1 MTTTSGATRRI
12 THLKDD
18 ESWKRLRSARMGRL
32 AFAAPDRIAIVPLN
46 AEVRGRSLLFRTTE
60 DAELLTEQ
68 RLPVSFEIDGWDAR
82 SAWSVIARGTLHRV
96 TDPASLEQEAQ
107 MGQAPWAPTENSP
120 RTTFVEIA
128 VDHLEGR
135 EFQRRRWQGPRWT
148 W

>member
-1 MTTTSGATRRI
+1 MTTTSAAARRI
-12 THLKDD
+12 THLEDH
-18 ESWKRLRSARMGRL
+18 ESWARLRSARTGRL

-46 AEVRGRSLLFRTTE
+46 VEVRGRSLLFRTAD

-68 RLPVSFEIDGWDAR
+68 RVPVSFEIDGWDAR
-82 SAWSVIARGTLHRV
+82 SAWSVVARGTLHR
-96 TDPASLEQEAQ
+96 TTTTASLEQETR
-107 MGQAPWAPTENSP
+107 MGQVPWAPAENGP
-120 RTTFVEIA
+120 RTTLVELA